1 MFLYIINISEILNLL
16 CSHYYFSC
24 NCDGLY
30 LSLRGF
36 YPECSVCV
44 KLSVFVSLPAV
55 FHREIWEESVNCDE
69 SSFLWIVLANK
80 RSFMLLFG
88 DFFFLY
94 SNFLFL

>member
-16 CSHYYFSC
+16 CSHHYFSC

-55 FHREIWEESVNCDE
+55 FHREIWEESVNCDGPVF
-69 SSFLWIVLANK
+69 SGLPWQIRDHLCYCLVT
-80 RSFMLLFG
+80 
-88 DFFFLY
+88 FFLY